1 MNNII
6 ENRKRVYQN
15 FPKESLEA
23 SLADM
28 VLFYNINETD
38 YQNLIEATKTFLLK
52 SLTLAYDKEFVWTD
66 TFLEDNDELIMN
78 LPNKTPNGIV
88 NPKKETSFEFEKIQI
103 ATNKILNNLGV
114 YKHIKKL
121 AIPNLRY
128 KSSLEPETAKNRP
141 YYTSKHHSDAW
152 VGHVGDSIF
161 LIGVLGDIDNNTVEF
176 NEPINVHDNYLDKA
190 ETFDEG
196 NTRYERFDYLGTLS
210 KGKLGVMDHACL
222 HRTLVKEG
230 SKPRLSMDIAV
241 MVDSEYSHA
250 NGDGFDPNAYSYYD
264 SEDIQLVGDIN
275 HYSVKESIKDTTP
288 STTISLES
296 VIAC

>member
-6 ENRKRVYQN
+6 ENRKKVYQN

-52 SLTLAYDKEFVWTD
+52 SLTLVYDKEFVWTD

-128 KSSLEPETAKNRP
+128 KSILEPETAKDRP

-161 LIGVLGDIDNNTVEF
+161 LVGILGDIDNNTVEF

-222 HRTLVKEG
+222 HKTLVKEG

-241 MVDSEYSHA
+241 MVDSEYSHS
-250 NGDGFDPNAYSYYD
+250 NDEGFDDTAYNYYEPNT
-264 SEDIQLVGDIN
+264 IQLIGDS
-275 HYSVKESIKDTTP
+275 HTYEVKESILDSSR
-288 STTISLES
+288 STTLSINST
-296 VIAC
+296 IC

>member
-6 ENRKRVYQN
+6 ENRKKVYQN
-15 FPKESLEA
+15 FPKENLEA
-23 SLADM
+23 NLADM
-28 VLFYNINETD
+28 VLFYNINEND
-38 YQNLIEATKTFLLK
+38 YNELIEATKTFLLK
-52 SLTLAYDKEFVWTD
+52 TMSLAYGKEFIWTD
-66 TFLEDNDELIMN
+66 TFLEDHDELIAN

-88 NPKKETSFEFEKIQI
+88 NPKKETTDEFDRIQI
-103 ATNKILNNLGV
+103 AVNNIFNNLGV
-114 YKHIKKL
+114 YKNIKRL

-128 KSSLEPETAKNRP
+128 KSTTEPETAKDRP
-141 YYTSKHHSDAW
+141 YYTSKFHSDAW

-161 LIGVLGDIDNNTVEF
+161 LIGILGDIDNNTVEF

-190 ETFDEG
+190 ESFDEG
-196 NTRYERFDYLGTLS
+196 NTRYERFEYLGTLS

-264 SEDIQLVGDIN
+264 PKTIQAIGDGHFYI
-275 HYSVKESIKDTTP
+275 VKESINDSDL
-288 STTISLES
+288 STTLSIGSS
-296 VIAC
+296 IC